1 MVSSRL
7 NAISESKTVASS
19 NKAAE
24 MVRNGRKIYNFGI
37 GEPDF
42 TTPENIID
50 AGFQWARKGKTHY
63 TPSLGIPELREAI
76 SAKILDG

>member
-50 AGFQWARKGKTHY
+50 AGFQWARKGK
-63 TPSLGIPELREAI
+63 
-76 SAKILDG
+76 KDN